1 MNPVSELDDTKL
13 EVIFKLDEEDV
24 DETELELELV
34 VTFRDL
40 LDDNHNE
47 DDDEDE
53 LVSRLLDADDAFTG
67 GTRVLKTPEG
77 PELDGRML
85 AALEELI
92 EVVLVSVVDDVVL
105 EGTEEDLTE
114 DMAVLVDVEVLG
126 ADVVAVGLVDDTGAP
141 ELGLNTLELLTSELE
156 ELDP

>member
-13 EVIFKLDEEDV
+13 EVMFKLDEEDV

-40 LDDNHNE
+40 VDDNHNE

-53 LVSRLLDADDAFTG
+53 LVSRLLDDDDAFTG

-114 DMAVLVDVEVLG
+114 DTAVLVDVEVLD
-126 ADVVAVGLVDDTGAP
+126 ADVVAVGLVDDTDAP
-141 ELGLNTLELLTSELE
+141 ELGLNTLELLTSKLE
-156 ELDP
+156 EIDP